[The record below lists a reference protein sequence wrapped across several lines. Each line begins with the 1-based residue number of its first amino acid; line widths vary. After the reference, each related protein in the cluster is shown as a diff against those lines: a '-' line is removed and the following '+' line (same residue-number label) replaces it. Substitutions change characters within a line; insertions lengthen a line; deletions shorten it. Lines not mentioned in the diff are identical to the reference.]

1 VDVELAGTGRG
12 DNKGDTIT
20 LTCFEDLY
28 VRLFLSD
35 IETIRSILRPNG
47 EVRSRKVSGRKIHSV
62 EEKCREGNKSYRAY
76 SHGENHGIGP

>member
-1 VDVELAGTGRG
+1 MDVELAGTGRG

-47 EVRSRKVSGRKIHSV
+47 EVWSRKVSGRTIYSA
-62 EEKCREGNKSYRAY
+62 EEKRRHGNKSYCA
-76 SHGENHGIGP
+76 